1 MWIILISLLI
11 WNYIIATHFLLT
23 EDDCDVQTILV
34 ALIPYLFIIIFL
46 ILIINL
52 FVKSIKKLKRS

>member
-1 MWIILISLLI
+1 MWIVLISLLI
-11 WNYIIATHFLLT
+11 LNYIIATDFLLT
-23 EDDCDVQTILV
+23 ENNYDIQTILV

-46 ILIINL
+46 ILITNL